1 MKYNLHLSK
10 KHATVFNM
18 NIYQKLAILSDSAK
32 YDVSCSSSGAESSFQ
47 KGMIGDTHKSGIC
60 HTFTEDGRCVSLLKV
75 LFTNFCI
82 YECSYCINRQNN
94 DIKRAAFSPRELA
107 DLVINFYKR
116 NYIEGLFLS
125 SGIIEDEDKTM
136 ALLIKVLEI
145 LRFEYK
151 FNGYIHLKLIPGA
164 SQPLIEKACK
174 LATRVSSNLELPSSK
189 SLKLLAPNKTEK
201 NLMLPLKYAKDIS
214 IKREQKPIPMS
225 TQLIIGATPESDF
238 EILRLSSNL
247 YNRALLKR
255 VYYSA
260 YIPTNEDKNLPSITT
275 APPTLR
281 EHRLYQADW
290 LLRFYGFGYDEILNR
305 RKNLDLELDPKSI
318 WAIDHLELFPVEVN
332 RVDREFLIRVPG
344 IGIRGAHKILKA
356 RRFQTLSFENLKKLG
371 ISLKRAKYFI
381 TINGKYFGEKQFY
394 PEYIK
399 RVLTKPKKKGFYQPS
414 LFDTFIPAAT
424 GEL

>member
-1 MKYNLHLSK
+1 MD
-10 KHATVFNM
+10 
-18 NIYQKLAILSDSAK
+18 IYQKLAILSDSAK
-32 YDVSCSSSGAESSFQ
+32 YDVSCSSSGAESNFQ
-47 KGMIGDTHKSGIC
+47 KGMIGCNEKSGIC

-82 YECSYCINRQNN
+82 YDCSYCINRQSN
-94 DIKRAAFSPRELA
+94 DIKRAAFSARELA
-107 DLVINFYKR
+107 DLTLNFYKR

-125 SGIIEDEDKTM
+125 SGILDNEDKTM
-136 ALLIKVLEI
+136 ELLIKALEI
-145 LRFEYK
+145 LRFEYR

-164 SQPLIEKACK
+164 SQYLIEKACH

-189 SLKLLAPNKTEK
+189 SLQLLAPDKTQK
-201 NLMLPLKYAKDIS
+201 NLMQPLKYAKDFS
-214 IKREQKPIPMS
+214 LQNRNRPIPMT

-238 EILRLSSNL
+238 DILRLSSNL
-247 YNRALLKR
+247 YNKALLKR

-260 YIPTNEDKNLPSITT
+260 YIPTNDDKNLPSIQTT
-275 APPTLR
+275 PPTVR

-290 LLRFYGFGYDEILNR
+290 LLRFYGFSYGEILEKR
-305 RKNLDLELDPKSI
+305 ENLDLDFDPKMI
-318 WAIDHLELFPVEVN
+318 WALDNLELFPVEIN
-332 RVDREFLIRVPG
+332 HVDKEFLIKIPG

-356 RRFQTLSFENLKKLG
+356 RRFQNLSFENLKKLG

-381 TINGKYFGEKQFY
+381 TIRGKYFGEKEFY

-399 RVLTKPKKKGFYQPS
+399 RALTKPKKKGFYQPS
-414 LFDTFIPAAT
+414 LFDTFAPAIT